1 MDGAQH
7 RPPEGTRHAAGTPAL
22 GFTGVGLQIGGAR
35 ILEDVNLE
43 VAAGEMIGVIG
54 PNGAGKTT
62 LFNLVSGLMRPTE
75 GRIRLNGEDIT
86 DLSVDRRARA
96 GLGRTFQTSSLFPGL
111 TVRENVRLAAQSA
124 LGGSL
129 SLFRFPRTTDRATRL
144 ALDCLE
150 QVGLT
155 RRLDATAGGL
165 SHGDKRKV
173 EIAMILAT
181 DPEVVLLDEPMA
193 GVGSGDVPGLVEI
206 IRRIHRES
214 GRTLM
219 MVEHHMEVVLGLV
232 DRVAVM
238 HRGTLLAVDEPA
250 AIMANSEV
258 QSAYLGQPV
267 EAPADAP
274 TDPTEQKEVVS

>member
-1 MDGAQH
+1 MTPQ
-7 RPPEGTRHAAGTPAL
+7 TPAL
-22 GFTGVGLQIGGAR
+22 SFRGIGLRIGGAR
-35 ILEDVNLE
+35 ILENIDLDV
-43 VAAGEMIGVIG
+43 ASGEMVGVIG

-75 GRIRLNGEDIT
+75 GSISMNGKDIT
-86 DLSVDRRARA
+86 DLSVDRRAKA

-111 TVRENVRLAAQSA
+111 SVQENVRLAAQA
-124 LGGSL
+124 AMGGSL
-129 SLFRFPRTTDRATRL
+129 SLFHFPRATDAATRR
-144 ALDCLE
+144 ALDCLD

-155 RRLDATAGGL
+155 HRLEATAGGL

-193 GVGSGDVPGLVEI
+193 GVGSGDVPALVEI

-250 AIMANSEV
+250 TIMANDDV
-258 QSAYLGQPV
+258 QSAYLGEMGKV
-267 EAPADAP
+267 AP
-274 TDPTEQKEVVS
+274 

>member
-1 MDGAQH
+1 MTPQ
-7 RPPEGTRHAAGTPAL
+7 TPAL
-22 GFTGVGLQIGGAR
+22 SFKGIGLRIGGAR
-35 ILEDVNLE
+35 ILENIDLDV
-43 VAAGEMIGVIG
+43 ASGEMVGVIG

-75 GRIRLNGEDIT
+75 GSISMNGKDIT
-86 DLSVDRRARA
+86 DLSVDRRAKA

-111 TVRENVRLAAQSA
+111 SVQENVRLAAQA
-124 LGGSL
+124 AMGGSL
-129 SLFRFPRTTDRATRL
+129 SLFHFPRGTDAATRR
-144 ALDCLE
+144 ALDCLD

-155 RRLDATAGGL
+155 HRLEATAGGL

-193 GVGSGDVPGLVEI
+193 GVGSGDVPALVEI

-250 AIMANSEV
+250 TIMANDDV
-258 QSAYLGQPV
+258 QSAYLGEMGKV
-267 EAPADAP
+267 AP
-274 TDPTEQKEVVS
+274 